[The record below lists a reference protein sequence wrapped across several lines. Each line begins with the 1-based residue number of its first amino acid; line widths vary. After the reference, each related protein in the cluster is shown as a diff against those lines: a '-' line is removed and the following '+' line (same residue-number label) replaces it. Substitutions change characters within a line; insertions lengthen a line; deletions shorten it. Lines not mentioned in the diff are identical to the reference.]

1 MRQISCILIALAIVG
16 VYGDEPDKLVNGIP
30 TTIEEYPHCVS
41 LRVKDNNH
49 FCCGSIIDPEYIL
62 TAGHCIV
69 PLEQDSSLM
78 ESLTIVSGTTYLD
91 NGGEVHKAAKVWLH
105 ENYNTRSSGRGPY
118 DIGLIKLTKPME
130 FGPTQRSVLLPTK
143 KSEKNMEVTI
153 GAWGSEGFRKPIHN
167 NLQKLDASVML
178 ADTCQTYH
186 HFIMKIHKHEIC
198 TLIKRGTGMCN
209 GDSGSGLITN
219 TDIEKREI
227 VGVTSGGI
235 PCATGYPDVFTD
247 VYSYVS
253 WIKEKMEEK

>member
-1 MRQISCILIALAIVG
+1 MLYNFHDFTWISIILLYYKVLLKGLLTNCISVKNYYYDKFAG

-118 DIGLIKLTKPME
+118 DIGLIKVQFLNKLYTYYNIYTFILYYYILVCDRYGTK
-130 FGPTQRSVLLPTK
+130 FSIFSV
-143 KSEKNMEVTI
+143 I
-153 GAWGSEGFRKPIHN
+153 
-167 NLQKLDASVML
+167 
-178 ADTCQTYH
+178 
-186 HFIMKIHKHEIC
+186 
-198 TLIKRGTGMCN
+198 LIESN
-209 GDSGSGLITN
+209 AHS
-219 TDIEKREI
+219 
-227 VGVTSGGI
+227 
-235 PCATGYPDVFTD
+235 DV
-247 VYSYVS
+247 
-253 WIKEKMEEK
+253 K